1 MKRMKVKAG
10 QSEMR
15 TNIVTSE
22 SIRRKLPMTGIQL
35 NRSSVCWDL
44 RYQLGYVFLAVWIVS
59 YTRTFLSILA
69 NSARAAARLDRPDQ
83 HVYKV
88 MAVTG
93 ALKDR

>member
-1 MKRMKVKAG
+1 M
-10 QSEMR
+10 S
-15 TNIVTSE
+15 TTIVTSE
-22 SIRRKLPMTGIQL
+22 SIRGKLPTTRIQL
-35 NRSSVCWDL
+35 NRSPVDL

-59 YTRTFLSILA
+59 YTRTFLAILA

-88 MAVTG
+88 MAASG